1 MSLSTKLAGNFTKN
15 VRKRGD
21 DYYCSAICLEK
32 QQACGLV

>member
-21 DYYCSAICLEK
+21 DDYFL
-32 QQACGLV
+32 